1 MITQYNTLIYKRRRK
16 MKKLALLI
24 FAVSLIVTGP
34 IFGNGQ
40 KDEAEGTVELN
51 WYAHASTFNNTQETI
66 IEKFNETNPDIKIN
80 LIELPENTSDKLQ
93 ALLIALR
100 SGDGSIDF
108 FNADVTWTPIFA
120 SAGLIEPL
128 DEHFPPSERAKF
140 LPSTIDAASYNGRI
154 WGMPFRTDAGVLYY
168 RKDLLE
174 KYNKSVPETWEELK
188 DTANEI
194 VRAERAAGNEMYGM
208 AGSMKQYEG
217 LTCNAVE
224 WFYSNGGTVLDDTG
238 AIAINSPENI
248 EILTL
253 IKEMIDLGL
262 FPDGILSYGS
272 GDVRASMFQGKQVFM
287 RAWPKAYALSQNP
300 ENSKVAGLLGVA
312 ELPRGESG
320 TRGHS
325 TLGGWQLFLSK
336 SSKNKEAALKFM
348 DFYTS
353 EYAMKLHALNDSYLP
368 ARVSLYSDPEI
379 LREIPFFGMIED
391 VLANAVP
398 RPKSPFYAETSAI
411 IQVEI
416 QNALNGN
423 KSVEQALND
432 AQAELERVGK

>member
-1 MITQYNTLIYKRRRK
+1 MKRLSFLISV
-16 MKKLALLI
+16 L
-24 FAVSLIVTGP
+24 SIVIAAS
-34 IFGNGQ
+34 IFGNGSQ
-40 KDEAEGTVELN
+40 EELKGPVELN
-51 WYAHASTFNNTQETI
+51 WYAHASTFNNTQEAI
-66 IEKFNETNPDIKIN
+66 IAEFNKTNPDITIN

-128 DEHFPPSERAKF
+128 DEHFPAAERKKF
-140 LPSTIDAASYNGRI
+140 LPSTIDAATYNNTV

-174 KYNKSVPETWEELK
+174 KYNKSVPVTWDELK
-188 DTANEI
+188 NTSNEI
-194 VRAERAAGNEMYGM
+194 VKAERSNGNEMFGM

-224 WFYSNGGTVLDDTG
+224 WFYSNGGTVLDSKG
-238 AIAINSPENI
+238 NVKVNSPENI
-248 EILTL
+248 EILSL
-253 IKEMIDLGL
+253 IKEMVDLNL
-262 FPDGILSYGS
+262 YPDGILSYGS
-272 GDVRASMFQGKQVFM
+272 GDVRASMFQGNQVFM

-312 ELPRGESG
+312 ELPKGTSG

-336 SSKNKEAALKFM
+336 DSKHKDAALEFM
-348 DFYTS
+348 NFYTS

-368 ARVSLYSDPEI
+368 ARKSLYSEPEV
-379 LREIPFFGMIED
+379 LKEIPFFGMIED

-411 IQVEI
+411 IQVEV

-423 KSVEQALND
+423 KTVTEALND
-432 AQAELERVGK
+432 AQAELLKVGK

>member
-1 MITQYNTLIYKRRRK
+1 
-16 MKKLALLI
+16 MKKALLMAFVGMLA
-24 FAVSLIVTGP
+24 FASFASGQKEEQTGP
-34 IFGNGQ
+34 V
-40 KDEAEGTVELN
+40 ALN
-51 WYAHASTFNNTQETI
+51 WYAHASTFNNTQQAI
-66 IEKFNETNPDIKIN
+66 IDKFNETNTDISIN

-108 FNADVTWTPIFA
+108 FNADVTWTSIFA
-120 SAGLIEPL
+120 SSGLIEPL
-128 DEHFPPSERAKF
+128 DDHFTEAERAKY
-140 LPSTIDAASYNGRI
+140 LPSTIDAATFNGSI
-154 WGMPFRTDAGVLYY
+154 WGIPFRTDAGVLYY
-168 RKDLLE
+168 RTDLLE
-174 KYNKSVPETWEELK
+174 KYNQSVPTTWEELK
-188 DTANEI
+188 NTANLI
-194 VRAERAAGNEMYGM
+194 VTAERAEGNTMYGH

-224 WFYSNGGTVLDDTG
+224 WFYSNGGTVIDDKG
-238 AIAINSPENI
+238 DVVINSPNNV

-253 IKEMIDLGL
+253 IKEMIDLKL
-262 FPDGILSYGS
+262 FPEGILSYGS
-272 GDVRASMFQGKQVFM
+272 GDVRASMFQGNQVFM

-320 TRGHS
+320 TKGHS

-368 ARVSLYSDPEI
+368 ARSSLYSDSEI
-379 LREIPFFGMIED
+379 LKEIPFFAMVEN

-411 IQVEI
+411 IQVEV
-416 QNALNGN
+416 QNALSGA
-423 KSVEQALND
+423 KTVKEALKD
-432 AQAELERVGK
+432 AQSEMEKVGK

>member
-1 MITQYNTLIYKRRRK
+1 
-16 MKKLALLI
+16 MKKGILLI
-24 FAVSLIVTGP
+24 LVLSIITAGT
-34 IFGNGQ
+34 IFGGGQ
-40 KDEAEGTVELN
+40 QEKGPVELN

-108 FNADVTWTPIFA
+108 FNADVTWTPTFA

-128 DEHFPPSERAKF
+128 DTYFPESERSKF
-140 LPSTIDAASYNGRI
+140 LPSTIDAATYNGTI

-168 RKDLLE
+168 RKDLLK
-174 KYNKSVPETWEELK
+174 KYNKPVPKTWEELK
-188 DTANEI
+188 DTSYEI
-194 VRAERAAGNEMYGM
+194 VMAERALGHEMYGM

-224 WFYSNGGTVLDDTG
+224 WFYSNGGSVFDANGTIIID
-238 AIAINSPENI
+238 SPENI

-253 IKEMIDLGL
+253 IKEMIDLKL
-262 FPDGILSYGS
+262 FPKGILSYGS
-272 GDVRASMFQGKQVFM
+272 GDVRASMFQGHQVFM

-300 ENSKVAGLLGVA
+300 DNSKVVGTLGVA
-312 ELPRGESG
+312 ELPRGASG

-336 SSKNKEAALKFM
+336 SSKHKEESLKFM
-348 DFYTS
+348 KFYAS

-368 ARVSLYSDPEI
+368 ARKSLYSDPEI
-379 LREIPFFGMIED
+379 LKELPFFGMIED
-391 VLANAVP
+391 TLANAVP
-398 RPKSPFYAETSAI
+398 RPKTPFYAETSSI
-411 IQVEI
+411 IQVEV
-416 QNALNGN
+416 QKALTGT
-423 KSVEQALND
+423 KTVAKALSD
-432 AQAELERVGK
+432 AQSELEKVGK